1 MQNEQKPTPPS
12 EGAQESRGMAEVRRT
27 RSRTL
32 GRQRTDMAVARTVMA
47 ADRTLMAW
55 TRTSLA
61 MISFGFTLYKF
72 MQYLREEGK
81 TVLVPSERG
90 AQNFGMA
97 MIIAGILF
105 LLFACVQYAHL
116 NRKMKP
122 GQKWY
127 LSLALVVASFVVALG
142 LLALVNAIFRIGPF

>member
-1 MQNEQKPTPPS
+1 MKDDRKRTSPY
-12 EGAQESRGMAEVRRT
+12 EGAGESGGMTEGQST
-27 RSRTL
+27 RSGTL
-32 GRQRTDMAVARTVMA
+32 GRQRTDLAVARTVMA

-81 TVLVPSERG
+81 TVLIPTERG

-97 MIIAGILF
+97 MIVAGILF
-105 LLFACVQYAHL
+105 LLLACVQYWHL
-116 NRKMKP
+116 TRKVKP
-122 GQKWY
+122 GQKWHF
-127 LSLALVVASFVVALG
+127 SLALVVAGFVVALG
-142 LLALVNAIFRIGPF
+142 LLAVLNAALRIGPF